1 MFSVLSTVRERFKSL
16 IYCSQQSWVL
26 MWHQEAGKIRVYN
39 STSSFKE
46 MYWCVFLLLSLCSF
60 AEATPPWETP
70 SVHYAVLERKQ
81 SHSQSM
87 ADVQRGTSSFSRR
100 ERSHCGPDLLGTLL
114 PSCMS
119 SPLISTL
126 LSLMVCSNSA
136 TLEILWEAWGFHLVF
151 KNSGNIHTW
160 TWKQTSMC
168 WLIHAHM
175 HAHASMHTIPRSIYK
190 IEKPISS

>member
-1 MFSVLSTVRERFKSL
+1 MFSFYSL
-16 IYCSQQSWVL
+16 C
-26 MWHQEAGKIRVYN
+26 A
-39 STSSFKE
+39 
-46 MYWCVFLLLSLCSF
+46 LSLRL
-60 AEATPPWETP
+60 
-70 SVHYAVLERKQ
+70 HLLEKHPQ
-81 SHSQSM
+81 SIMLCWKGSRASQSM
-87 ADVQRGTSSFSRR
+87 AEVQRGTSSFSRR

-114 PSCMS
+114 PSWMS

-175 HAHASMHTIPRSIYK
+175 HASASMHTIPRSIYK